1 MEPLDVTLAQGIPS
15 LMPPPPPG
23 LSAAKLTLSLPVLG
37 HLCRAQGSHLQSKTS
52 LCIPAPKPACRCCPE
67 DTLAGA
73 PQMLAPINATWR
85 RLRHAAR

>member
-15 LMPPPPPG
+15 LMAPPLG